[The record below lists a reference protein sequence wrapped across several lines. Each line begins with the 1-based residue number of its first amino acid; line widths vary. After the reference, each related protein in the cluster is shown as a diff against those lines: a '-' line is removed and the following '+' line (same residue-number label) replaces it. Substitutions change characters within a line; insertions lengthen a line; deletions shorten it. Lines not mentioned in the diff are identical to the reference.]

1 MTINVNGISSKGTT
15 RTISY
20 LIVLEDDTYKAVAK
34 ALEYAN
40 REYTCEYDENL
51 KPILNSE
58 YKEFEAV
65 TSIEVIDD

>member
-40 REYTCEYDENL
+40 REYDENL